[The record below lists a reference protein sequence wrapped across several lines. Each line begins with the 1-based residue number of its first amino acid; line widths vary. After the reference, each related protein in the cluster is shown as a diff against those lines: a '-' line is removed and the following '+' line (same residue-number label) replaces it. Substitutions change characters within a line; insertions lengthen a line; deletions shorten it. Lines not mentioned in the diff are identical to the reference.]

1 MYLLFYH
8 TDPRFAYATST
19 TLNLFELKGKE
30 LIKTKLLT
38 TDDVMESFDID
49 WRGDWVYWANSTGH
63 VMRWNL
69 NTSQTETVPT
79 LRPGTCFTL
88 PTRNQVHLM
97 EPYCTGLVFV
107 CIYACTLNKCIN
119 ATCKVCP
126 ICHGYAGSSDMRM
139 YFGINS
145 LIGWV
150 YPLSGPPMAASLHT
164 HMKSID

>member
-63 VMRWNL
+63 VMRWSL
-69 NTSQTETVPT
+69 NTGQTETVPT
-79 LRPGTCFTL
+79 LKPGTYNGAILCRFSVCVHICMYTEQIYK
-88 PTRNQVHLM
+88 RNM
-97 EPYCTGLVFV
+97 
-107 CIYACTLNKCIN
+107 
-119 ATCKVCP
+119 
-126 ICHGYAGSSDMRM
+126 
-139 YFGINS
+139 
-145 LIGWV
+145 
-150 YPLSGPPMAASLHT
+150 
-164 HMKSID
+164 